1 MVFFFLR
8 SSICLKRKHIQY
20 IILCK
25 VQNLYSLCAWNLYFF
40 WFHIIAAGILITLLS
55 QLCSCTM
62 ATAGQGLYLVRF
74 DVFQRSQQHCD
85 GEECCIP
92 IAILKLCLTLFSC
105 LLLLCD
111 CCVYSITPCTRS
123 NRRVSLSYN
132 HVWCIWMTPSV
143 STLEY
148 LAAFELLSG
157 SRACVPP
164 SISNVVWVMIF
175 SPCLSA
181 LLTGHSSATI
191 TVSRCPD

>member
-1 MVFFFLR
+1 MGV
-8 SSICLKRKHIQY
+8 
-20 IILCK
+20 
-25 VQNLYSLCAWNLYFF
+25 
-40 WFHIIAAGILITLLS
+40 LITSSS
-55 QLCSCTM
+55 QLCPCTI
-62 ATAGQGLYLVRF
+62 AAAGQGLYLVRF
-74 DVFQRSQQHCD
+74 DVFQRSQRHCD
-85 GEECCIP
+85 GEECEECGIP

-105 LLLLCD
+105 LPLLCD
-111 CCVYSITPCTRS
+111 CCVYSIMPRARS

-132 HVWCIWMTPSV
+132 HVRCIWMTPSV

-157 SRACVPP
+157 SGACMPP